1 MVNESSGLSTPQLVE
16 LNPKEFIMNQTR
28 IRNRADRRS
37 PFTLIELLV
46 VIAIIA
52 ILAAM
57 LLPALGQARDR
68 GHQISCANQIRQ
80 QGMAMMSYADDYE
93 EYFTPNW
100 DGNDCWLQLMAPYIG
115 FNTTNM
121 VELREAQIFS
131 CPSARTPVGNYI
143 DYGIN
148 YKTDYGIVWSTK
160 SVARGQLT
168 HPTET
173 IVLSDRLS
181 SPGTTMRKVEELTF
195 RHGLGANYLF
205 ADGHVEKLNIRNV
218 DGRYWYVDKSACPMT
233 FDY

>member
-1 MVNESSGLSTPQLVE
+1 
-16 LNPKEFIMNQTR
+16 MNQDRTGKC
-28 IRNRADRRS
+28 ADRS
-37 PFTLIELLV
+37 SNFTLIELLV

-57 LLPALGQARDR
+57 LLPALGQARER

-100 DGNDCWLQLMAPYIG
+100 DGKDCWMQLLAPYIG
-115 FNTTNM
+115 FNTTSM
-121 VELREAQIFS
+121 ADLREAPIFS

-148 YKTDYGIVWSTK
+148 YKTDDGITWSTK
-160 SVARGQLT
+160 SVARGQIT

-173 IVLSDRLS
+173 IVLGDRES
-181 SPGTTMRKVEELTF
+181 SSGTTLRKVEELAF

-205 ADGHVEKLNIRNV
+205 ADGHVERLNIRNL
-218 DGRYWYVDKSACPMT
+218 DGRYWYVDKSACPMS